1 MSTMMMLTSRF
12 ALCVLVAF
20 LATNMTWGRKTP
32 GGRTALGVSR
42 SNSLRKPIR
51 LAGPGVSVNPR
62 QEELEKAK
70 EKTMRKLQRQQ
81 AALAAGTPLV
91 TPKRKRGTKKQPI
104 QEEEKEDEVEED
116 ANAVDAADATEGGG
130 EEKEH
135 DSFELDTVEQ
145 EVQRSKGALSR
156 AKRPLLGLLLQKRRK
171 LATREDD

>member
-1 MSTMMMLTSRF
+1 MMMLTSRF
-12 ALCVLVAF
+12 VLCVLVAF

-91 TPKRKRGTKKQPI
+91 TPKRKRGTKKQQI
-104 QEEEKEDEVEED
+104 QEKEEKEDEVEED
-116 ANAVDAADATEGGG
+116 VNAVDAADAAAAA
-130 EEKEH
+130 EEAGAAAGAVNATQH
-135 DSFELDTVEQ
+135 P
-145 EVQRSKGALSR
+145 RS
-156 AKRPLLGLLLQKRRK
+156 
-171 LATREDD
+171 